1 MTVLSYSLTLT
12 IGLGLGVVAMKFH
25 YGWQLAMWKKAHAEL
40 EFAYAQLFAKQTR
53 AQRDVQVRNDKLLFP
68 SAPFHGLIDEYEGK
82 RNA

>member
-53 AQRDVQVRNDKLLFP
+53 ARRGTQIHTITETERVAVSDPEIRTRTL
-68 SAPFHGLIDEYEGK
+68 YW
-82 RNA
+82 